1 MVISWDLPDNGGS
14 PITAYL
20 IEILKSD
27 GLSYAVDS
35 TCDGTTTAV
44 RDFRTCAVPITNLMA
59 APFTLPWG
67 AKIVARVT
75 AINVYGSSV
84 VSAPT
89 ASDKQAVILRSP
101 DAPLNLANNL
111 QITFGTSIGLTWS
124 QGLQNGGTPVTN
136 YTLWSD
142 QGSNGNSFQPIASG
156 LLTPSYTVT
165 GLSLGTYYIFKVTAT
180 NAWGTSDYSATV
192 TILAA

>member
-1 MVISWDLPDNGGS
+1 
-14 PITAYL
+14 
-20 IEILKSD
+20 
-27 GLSYAVDS
+27 
-35 TCDGTTTAV
+35 
-44 RDFRTCAVPITNLMA
+44 MA

-124 QGLQNGGTPVTN
+124 QGLQNGGTPVTS

-192 TILAA
+192 TILAAQQPNVPLPPVTIFLRGTSPQSYSAQTDTSVQVTWTAPYNGGSPITGYRVQF